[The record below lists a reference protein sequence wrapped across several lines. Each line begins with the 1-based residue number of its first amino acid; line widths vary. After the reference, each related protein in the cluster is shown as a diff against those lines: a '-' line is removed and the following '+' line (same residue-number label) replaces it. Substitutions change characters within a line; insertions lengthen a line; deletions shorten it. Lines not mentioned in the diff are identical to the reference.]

1 MVEVYLWKNLY
12 FDDFLLL
19 VRIVVHGDGR
29 VAGRVQP
36 PAHARGR
43 QDTERGRSEVKDLSI
58 GYLSFI
64 FSMAF
69 EQSRK

>member
-1 MVEVYLWKNLY
+1 M
-12 FDDFLLL
+12 
-19 VRIVVHGDGR
+19 HGDGR

-64 FSMAF
+64 FSMAWPVF
-69 EQSRK
+69 EQTRK